1 MIPESNMPKGDSK
14 GKGSRGKR
22 GQQPR
27 KRGRRGGEDSDE
39 EDFENQSVASH
50 TSTQDT
56 RSGDEADCFDE
67 GVEEDIEDDFE
78 HTLAENIDGATQ
90 KSSKGRQHALIAV
103 QKALKSRIIGEFI
116 SDRKITILDCIE
128 KCVKRGTTEDRVLAS
143 SIAALLCVQLGV
155 GTESQFVFKT
165 LKPHLITVIQ
175 DKTAM
180 PVARSSC
187 ATALSVCCFIAN
199 EDADELFEC
208 LGTLEAIFDNKKT
221 VKADEV
227 GLYSGILLAWALLL
241 SVTPP
246 PEAYTLINKHLRRM
260 KFLLETSDLSVRIA
274 AGEIL
279 ALMYEMGRD
288 INEDFVGDNNGLCDL
303 LRDLATDGNKHKA
316 KKDLKQQRSSFRDIL
331 RTVEDGV
338 SPDEV
343 VKFGT
348 ESVAL
353 HSWVQRRQ
361 YSAMKEILGT
371 GVTIH
376 LQENDLLRDIFD
388 LGPQV
393 KSSEVHKCSRY
404 ERQLYNNAVSK
415 ARTLV
420 RGKNRDKRNVSMMY

>member
-1 MIPESNMPKGDSK
+1 MIIENNMPKGDSK

-27 KRGRRGGEDSDE
+27 KKGRRGGEDSDE

-50 TSTQDT
+50 ASTT
-56 RSGDEADCFDE
+56 ESHSGDEADGFDE
-67 GVEEDIEDDFE
+67 GLEEDIEDDFE
-78 HTLAENIDGATQ
+78 HILAENIDGATQ
-90 KSSKGRQHALIAV
+90 RSSKERQCALIAV
-103 QKALKSRIIGEFI
+103 QKALKSRIISDFV

-128 KCVKRGTTEDRVLAS
+128 KCVKRGSTEDRVLAS
-143 SIAALLCVQLGV
+143 SIATLLCVQLGA
-155 GTESQFVFKT
+155 GSESQLVFKS

-175 DKTAM
+175 DKTATSA
-180 PVARSSC
+180 ARSSC
-187 ATALSVCCFIAN
+187 ATALSVCCFIAS

-208 LGTLEAIFDNKKT
+208 LSTLEAIFDNKKT

-227 GLYSGILLAWALLL
+227 GLYSSILLAWALLL

-246 PEAYTLINKHLRRM
+246 REAYILINKHIRRM

-316 KKDLKQQRSSFRDIL
+316 KKDLRQQRSSFRDIL
-331 RTVEDGV
+331 KTVEDGIA
-338 SPDEV
+338 PDEV

-348 ESVAL
+348 ESIAL
-353 HSWVQRRQ
+353 HSWVRRRQ
-361 YSAMKEILGT
+361 YSALKEVLGT
-371 GVTIH
+371 GVTVH
-376 LQENDLLRDIFD
+376 LQENELLRDIFD
-388 LGPQV
+388 LGPQI
-393 KSSEVHKCSRY
+393 KSSEVHKYTRY
-404 ERQLYNNAVSK
+404 QRQLYNNAVSK

-420 RGKNRDKRNVSMMY
+420 RGKNRDKRNALSMY